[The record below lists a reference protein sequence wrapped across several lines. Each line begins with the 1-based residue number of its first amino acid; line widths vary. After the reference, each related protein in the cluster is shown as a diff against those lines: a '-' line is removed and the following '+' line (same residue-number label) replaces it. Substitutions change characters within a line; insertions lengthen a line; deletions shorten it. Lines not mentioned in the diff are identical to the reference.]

1 MLQLFK
7 LELKSFFRSSALGGK
22 LATKIFMWLSY
33 IYILFM
39 TVGLAFLHGIGGAAF
54 VKQEVDVENPFL
66 LLNSNMLFYIFAFW
80 IFGRY
85 IIQATPTINMKPL
98 LLLRIKRDKIISFSL
113 NKTIFSFFNL
123 ISILYLIIFSFT
135 IYSPEK
141 FDLTQLILWNLSMY
155 FILYITNFLNIYLNK
170 KDSIAISLGAI
181 LAIIY
186 GLDFFQIF
194 SFNPI
199 SGWIFYMF
207 YDYKILVIVPL
218 IILAF
223 TYYRVIQ
230 FFKNNFFLDTGL
242 RKKVVEAKQDNLDVL
257 NRFGDMSMFL
267 RNDFRLIKRSK
278 RAKTTAF
285 MSMLFIFYGLIFLGI
300 QDLLGNTILIFAY
313 LFSTGGFIFS
323 FCALV
328 PSWDSQHYSFMMCQ
342 NIKYVDYIKSKWYLG
357 SFGVIIVT
365 IIALPIYGFFGSE
378 HLIAVIACGLFNL
391 GVNSYLTLWA
401 GAFTKYKI
409 DLNSFKNSM
418 GDAKAFNSK
427 TLLLILPQMVLP
439 VLVYA
444 FVSSFFGHIIGC
456 ISVGSIGILG
466 ILFKDIVLNIIIKT
480 YKIEKYS
487 TLSAYKE
494 TN

>member
-1 MLQLFK
+1 
-7 LELKSFFRSSALGGK
+7 
-22 LATKIFMWLSY
+22 
-33 IYILFM
+33 M
-39 TVGLAFLHGIGGAAF
+39 TIGLAYIHGNGGAAF
-54 VKQEVDVENPFL
+54 IKQEVDVENPFL

-80 IFGRY
+80 VVGRY
-85 IIQATPTINMKPL
+85 FGQATPIINMKPL
-98 LLLRIKRDKIISFSL
+98 LLLRIKRDKIIRFSL

-123 ISILYLIIFSFT
+123 ISILYLLVFSLT

-155 FILYITNFLNIYLNK
+155 LILYITNFLNIYLNK
-170 KDSIAISLGAI
+170 KDRVVIVLGVI
-181 LAIIY
+181 LVIVYA
-186 GLDFFQIF
+186 LDYFQIF

-199 SGWIFYMF
+199 SEWIFYMF
-207 YDYKILVIVPL
+207 YEDKILVIIPL

-223 TYYRVIQ
+223 TYYSVIQ
-230 FFKNNFFLDTGL
+230 FFKNNFFIDTGL
-242 RKKVVEAKQDNLDVL
+242 RKKVMEAKQDNLDFL
-257 NRFGDMSMFL
+257 NRFGDMSTFL

-278 RAKTTAF
+278 RARTTAL
-285 MSMLFIFYGLIFLGI
+285 MSLLFILYGLIFLGVE
-300 QDLLGNTILIFAY
+300 DLLGDTFLFFAY

-342 NIKYVDYIKSKWYLG
+342 NIKYVDYLKSKWYLG
-357 SFGVIIVT
+357 SFGVIIAT
-365 IIALPIYGFFGSE
+365 IIALPIYGFFGSY
-378 HLIAVIACGLFNL
+378 HLIAVLSCGLFNL

-401 GAFTKYKI
+401 GAFTKVKI
-409 DLNSFKNSM
+409 DLNSFKNAM
-418 GDAKAFNSK
+418 GNSKAFNSK
-427 TLLLILPQMVLP
+427 TLLLTLPQMVLP
-439 VLVYA
+439 LVLYWA
-444 FVSSFFGHIIGC
+444 VSTFFGHTIGC

-466 ILFKDIVLNIIIKT
+466 ILFKDLVLNIIIKT

>member
-1 MLQLFK
+1 
-7 LELKSFFRSSALGGK
+7 
-22 LATKIFMWLSY
+22 
-33 IYILFM
+33 M
-39 TVGLAFLHGIGGAAF
+39 TIGLAFIHGSGGAAF
-54 VKQEVDVENPFL
+54 IKQEADVENPFL

-80 IFGRY
+80 VVGRY
-85 IIQATPTINMKPL
+85 LGQATPLINMKPL
-98 LLLRIKRDKIISFSL
+98 LLLKIKRDKIIRFSL

-123 ISILYLIIFSFT
+123 ISILYLLVFSLT

-155 FILYITNFLNIYLNK
+155 LILYITNFLNIYLNK
-170 KDSIAISLGAI
+170 KDTVVIILGVI
-181 LAIIY
+181 LAIVY
-186 GLDFFQIF
+186 ALDYFQIF

-199 SGWIFYMF
+199 SEWIFYMF
-207 YDYKILVIVPL
+207 YEDKILVIIPL

-223 TYYRVIQ
+223 TYYSVIQ
-230 FFKNNFFLDTGL
+230 FFKNNFFIDTGL
-242 RKKVVEAKQDNLDVL
+242 RKKVMEAKQDNLDFL
-257 NRFGDMSMFL
+257 NRFGDMSTFL

-278 RAKTTAF
+278 RARTTAL
-285 MSMLFIFYGLIFLGI
+285 MSLLFILYGLIFLGVE
-300 QDLLGNTILIFAY
+300 DLLGDTFLFFAY

-342 NIKYVDYIKSKWYLG
+342 NIKYVDYLKSKWYLG
-357 SFGVIIVT
+357 SFGVIIAT
-365 IIALPIYGFFGSE
+365 IIALPIYGFFGSY
-378 HLIAVIACGLFNL
+378 HLIAVLSCGLFNL

-401 GAFTKYKI
+401 GAFTKVKI
-409 DLNSFKNSM
+409 DLNSFKNAM
-418 GDAKAFNSK
+418 GNSKAFNSK
-427 TLLLILPQMVLP
+427 TLLLTLPQMVLP
-439 VLVYA
+439 LVLYWA
-444 FVSSFFGHIIGC
+444 VSTFFGHTIGC

-466 ILFKDIVLNIIIKT
+466 ILFKDLVLNIIIKT

>member
-1 MLQLFK
+1 
-7 LELKSFFRSSALGGK
+7 
-22 LATKIFMWLSY
+22 
-33 IYILFM
+33 M
-39 TVGLAFLHGIGGAAF
+39 TIGLAYIHGNGGAAF
-54 VKQEVDVENPFL
+54 IKQEADVENPFL

-80 IFGRY
+80 VVGRY
-85 IIQATPTINMKPL
+85 FGQATPIINMKPL
-98 LLLRIKRDKIISFSL
+98 LLLRIKRDKIIRFSL

-123 ISILYLIIFSFT
+123 ISILYLLVFSLT

-155 FILYITNFLNIYLNK
+155 LILYITNFLNIYLNK
-170 KDSIAISLGAI
+170 KDRVVIVLGVI
-181 LAIIY
+181 LAIVY
-186 GLDFFQIF
+186 ALDFFKIF

-199 SGWIFYMF
+199 SEWIFYMF
-207 YDYKILVIVPL
+207 YEDKILVIIPL

-223 TYYRVIQ
+223 TYYSVIQ
-230 FFKNNFFLDTGL
+230 FFKNNFFIDTGL
-242 RKKVVEAKQDNLDVL
+242 RKKVMEAKQDNLDFL
-257 NRFGDMSMFL
+257 NRFGDMSTFL

-278 RAKTTAF
+278 RARTTAL
-285 MSMLFIFYGLIFLGI
+285 MSLLFILYGLIFLGVE
-300 QDLLGNTILIFAY
+300 DLLGDTFLFFAY

-342 NIKYVDYIKSKWYLG
+342 NIKYVDYLKSKWYLG
-357 SFGVIIVT
+357 SFGVIIAT
-365 IIALPIYGFFGSE
+365 IIALPIYGFFGSY
-378 HLIAVIACGLFNL
+378 HLIAVLSCGLFNL

-401 GAFTKYKI
+401 GAFTKVKI
-409 DLNSFKNSM
+409 DLNSFKNAM
-418 GDAKAFNSK
+418 GNSKAFNSK
-427 TLLLILPQMVLP
+427 TLLLTLPQMVLP
-439 VLVYA
+439 LVLYWA
-444 FVSSFFGHIIGC
+444 VSTFFGHTIGC

-466 ILFKDIVLNIIIKT
+466 ILFKDLVLNIIIKT